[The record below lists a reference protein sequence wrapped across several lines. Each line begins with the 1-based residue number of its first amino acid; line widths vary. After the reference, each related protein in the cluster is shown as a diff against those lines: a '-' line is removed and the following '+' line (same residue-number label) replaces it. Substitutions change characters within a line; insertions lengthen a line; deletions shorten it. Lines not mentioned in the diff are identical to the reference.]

1 MLAELK
7 LADLNDCICLQLE
20 VHFSLLFSVVF
31 DL

>member
-1 MLAELK
+1 MLAVK
-7 LADLNDCICLQLE
+7 PSADLNDCICLQLE